1 VAKSAEPTAPMTAA
15 AHQPHSKS
23 LGHFKVTALS
33 DGYFDLPRAYFQGLD
48 EDAARRLGP
57 GPVRL
62 DVNAF
67 LVESPGRTLLI
78 DTGCGDKLG
87 PTVNRLSA
95 SLRSAQIEPG
105 AIDTVLCTHIH
116 PDHTNGL
123 VDAAGGAVFP
133 NAEVL
138 AHEDELAFW
147 LSDDHMARATD
158 EMKLQFAWARA
169 AFAPYHGRI
178 RAFRS
183 GEVVS
188 GVHPEPLFGHTPG
201 HCGYLLDGGGDQQ
214 MLIWGDCV
222 HAIELQ
228 TEHPEVTFAADVDSA
243 AARQIRRRLFD
254 RVASDRLLVTGMHV
268 TFPGF
273 GHIVRAGDRH
283 RFAADT

>member
-1 VAKSAEPTAPMTAA
+1 MAKSAEPSAA
-15 AHQPHSKS
+15 GAVATQQSHSKS
-23 LGHFKVTALS
+23 LGRLKVTALS
-33 DGYFDLPRAYFQGLD
+33 DGYFDLPPAYFLGLC

-57 GPVRL
+57 GPVRI

-87 PTVNRLSA
+87 PTVNRLST
-95 SLRSAQIEPG
+95 SLRSAGVEPA
-105 AIDTVLCTHIH
+105 AIDAILCTHIH

-123 VDAAGGAVFP
+123 VDAAGAAVFP
-133 NAEVL
+133 NAEVMV
-138 AHEDELAFW
+138 HEDELTFW

-169 AFAPYHGRI
+169 AFAPYRD
-178 RAFRS
+178 RVRTFRS
-183 GEVVS
+183 GEVV
-188 GVHPEPLFGHTPG
+188 GGIHAEPLFGHTPG
-201 HCGYLLDGGGDQQ
+201 HCGYLLDGGDRQ

-222 HAIELQ
+222 HAIDLQ
-228 TEHPEVTFAADVDSA
+228 TEHPEVTFAADVDPA

-254 RVASDRLLVTGMHV
+254 RVATDQVIVTGMHV

-273 GHIVRAGDRH
+273 GQIIRAGDRY
-283 RFAADT
+283 RFAADA